1 MTRPKSD
8 KKESDG
14 KEVLRPLPLPFIAV
28 PSFSTK
34 KPHSST
40 SQPTAA
46 DGKFVG
52 TSREMVIQ
60 MTSTCDRRSKQTV
73 RKHDL
78 NNNDPYLVKFHRNG
92 PQSKIRKAPKV
103 YDYPCSLVMAR
114 ENPRRSQHKKVAT
127 PEDLPATGMT
137 VSLGGTQVTSEPHF
151 TSGAS
156 LASDAS
162 IDDTLS
168 APAFGPHGKI
178 IEGSVLG
185 KRSRRDIDDRL
196 EEQDERG
203 EADMLGENALDSP
216 IVEDSRSS
224 GRNDILEEMSP
235 DETCARNNGSS
246 FEPGILM
253 KEHVV
258 LDHATA
264 LYPIASETQ
273 RITSYHTSPV
283 SMRGEESDSTEAAGL
298 TTADTSEEPQ
308 TPDPLTW
315 RPAHGV
321 TAIGVHSFNMPFDD
335 LRKMI
340 LLQALEQS
348 QKRQPQSSNKIRA
361 LFVSAVTDEQTAPES
376 YTFEHARVKLQ
387 AGRNAVYGIQLK
399 ERMASLRMFAPNAMQ
414 ESREVVDGLTAAVH
428 EAREELAAARK
439 ALDGDIEIYATVKQE
454 LKNIIGVFISEA
466 DIPAIEE
473 DALRRYNMISEINAA
488 IVKYGNIWWSQ
499 TVRKER
505 EVELEHWI
513 ERLEQQTGNG
523 SGNDAFPAGCW
534 AHSANM
540 QSETPDSRQFLT
552 PAPTPPFN
560 MTAPKTYAAPMHKSK
575 ISSIRRLITTS
586 RDLTIFEPRLLA
598 IMPQA
603 VARDLIST
611 MRLILT
617 LGGRKRRLLGMWK
630 QNINDMLQNLGNNK
644 AIRVYNEFATAHN
657 QVEKR
662 STFKLPL
669 IEEPEDGNDEV
680 KESGGESDYHSA
692 QEELEGKETAAD
704 GVMQDEVGLEV
715 VQDPHLEMEDLL
727 SVTQQVFAVPDVDTE
742 IAPSPSL
749 PEAHASSVMPV
760 GVPCDKHIDGLCMVV
775 SIQNPEAFPLTNI
788 QGVQAEYYPST
799 SILDMQVHHDHNER
813 IIQVTATLDKGPVDQ
828 LVIHDPRI
836 ITLLG
841 LRQPQYAMICLQPNP
856 RIDETYQIG
865 IQPGQRLWN
874 AKAWSFG
881 ELVSARHAYLYWLD
895 SKRTSDPRAPP
906 TVAEARLLAPRLGR
920 RAGDVWREIEKVWNL
935 EQGSG
940 GRHFR
945 ENRME
950 YLGEDPEYGGGEERR
965 SQKGMWV

>member
-1 MTRPKSD
+1 
-8 KKESDG
+8 
-14 KEVLRPLPLPFIAV
+14 
-28 PSFSTK
+28 
-34 KPHSST
+34 
-40 SQPTAA
+40 
-46 DGKFVG
+46 
-52 TSREMVIQ
+52 MVIQ

-534 AHSANM
+534 AHVCHPKGVEGLMVHGDGDWYCRTTRLYYRGSGKSHICLELESIYRFAVKIVCSCSGSDFRHPSLIFKVTGECANER
-540 QSETPDSRQFLT
+540 ETNQNNIT
-552 PAPTPPFN
+552 
-560 MTAPKTYAAPMHKSK
+560 SK
-575 ISSIRRLITTS
+575 RPL
-586 RDLTIFEPRLLA
+586 RDYHH
-598 IMPQA
+598 
-603 VARDLIST
+603 V
-611 MRLILT
+611 LILT
-617 LGGRKRRLLGMWK
+617 
-630 QNINDMLQNLGNNK
+630 
-644 AIRVYNEFATAHN
+644 AF
-657 QVEKR
+657 
-662 STFKLPL
+662 
-669 IEEPEDGNDEV
+669 
-680 KESGGESDYHSA
+680 
-692 QEELEGKETAAD
+692 
-704 GVMQDEVGLEV
+704 
-715 VQDPHLEMEDLL
+715 
-727 SVTQQVFAVPDVDTE
+727 VP
-742 IAPSPSL
+742 
-749 PEAHASSVMPV
+749 
-760 GVPCDKHIDGLCMVV
+760 
-775 SIQNPEAFPLTNI
+775 
-788 QGVQAEYYPST
+788 
-799 SILDMQVHHDHNER
+799 
-813 IIQVTATLDKGPVDQ
+813 
-828 LVIHDPRI
+828 
-836 ITLLG
+836 
-841 LRQPQYAMICLQPNP
+841 
-856 RIDETYQIG
+856 
-865 IQPGQRLWN
+865 
-874 AKAWSFG
+874 
-881 ELVSARHAYLYWLD
+881 
-895 SKRTSDPRAPP
+895 APP
-906 TVAEARLLAPRLGR
+906 ISSLLIPVRMTVSEHAERNTRFTTVSNTRTYPAIQHDSA
-920 RAGDVWREIEKVWNL
+920 
-935 EQGSG
+935 
-940 GRHFR
+940 
-945 ENRME
+945 
-950 YLGEDPEYGGGEERR
+950 
-965 SQKGMWV
+965 